1 MEEISSA
8 DLHKAMME
16 DTFVDE
22 MMEDTFVDER
32 ILEMEKREFVIAYV
46 LALTGTD
53 FAMSPRMKVR
63 DALTTWETINKN
75 LPSKV

>member
-1 MEEISSA
+1 MEEISGVA

-16 DTFVDE
+16 DTFI
-22 MMEDTFVDER
+22 DER

-53 FAMSPRMKVR
+53 FAMSPRMKVK
-63 DALTTWETINKN
+63 DALGAWEIINKS
-75 LPSKV
+75 LPQKV